1 MPQTRFASLRARMG
15 SACAVLILAACGGTQ
30 SAGAA
35 ATEPHFAITE
45 MARFEA
51 PWAMAFL
58 PDGRALVTE
67 KAGTLKLWHASRGSV
82 AVAGGP
88 AVSFAGQGGL
98 GDVVLH
104 PDFARNGLVYLS
116 WAEAEGDVKG
126 AAVGQLMGKH
136 GGKAAFEGAGQG
148 AGTRYGRGEA
158 RSVQG
163 LVVGVLGQRGLRPGL
178 CAELC
183 SSFRLLQQQQ
193 LLQQRL
199 LQEELLLENA
209 EVPPAE
215 DLPAEVPLAE
225 VPPAQVVLQEPLLQ

>member
-35 ATEPHFAITE
+35 ATEPPFAMTE

-88 AVSFAGQGGL
+88 AVSFAGPGGL
-98 GDVVLH
+98 GEVVLLNQQH
-104 PDFARNGLVYLS
+104 VNVDKHESKTIEQLRADLSAKTGENVVIRRFARF
-116 WAEAEGDVKG
+116 
-126 AAVGQLMGKH
+126 AVG
-136 GGKAAFEGAGQG
+136 E
-148 AGTRYGRGEA
+148 
-158 RSVQG
+158 
-163 LVVGVLGQRGLRPGL
+163 
-178 CAELC
+178 
-183 SSFRLLQQQQ
+183 
-193 LLQQRL
+193 
-199 LQEELLLENA
+199 
-209 EVPPAE
+209 
-215 DLPAEVPLAE
+215 
-225 VPPAQVVLQEPLLQ
+225 